1 MKYMVFSD
9 VHGNLPALELAL
21 KDAGQVDGYICLGDT
36 VDYGPWSNECVDR
49 VLGLPN
55 VTYIRGNHEEDFLK
69 GSHTGDN
76 KVANAFF
83 AVCLPKFD
91 RMEQIKNLPETYELG
106 GFVFR
111 HTIEN
116 RNIYPDSDVT
126 LDNNYV
132 IGHSH
137 HQFWLEQP
145 PFRLYN
151 TGSIGQNRKY
161 LNIINYLIFTPGEKA
176 EDAQFE
182 LRALTYDPQ
191 IVLDEMH
198 KQGYPEPCLEYY
210 EGKARYTGQPVPPSK
225 PATIL

>member
-9 VHGNLPALELAL
+9 VHGNLPALESALA
-21 KDAGQVDGYICLGDT
+21 DAGDVDGYICLGDT

-55 VTYIRGNHEEDFLK
+55 ITYIRGNHEEDFLK

-76 KVANAFF
+76 AVANAFF
-83 AVCLPKFD
+83 AECLPKFA
-91 RMEQIKNLPETYELG
+91 RMDQIRDLPETFELG
-106 GFVFR
+106 GFTFR

-116 RNIYPDSDVT
+116 RNIYPDSELV

-161 LNIINYLIFTPGEKA
+161 LNVINYLLFTPGETAA
-176 EDAQFE
+176 EGQFE
-182 LRALTYDPQ
+182 LRALKYDPR
-191 IVLDEMH
+191 IVLDEMRR
-198 KQGYPEPCLEYY
+198 QGYSETCLAYY
-210 EGKARYTGQPVPPSK
+210 EGKARFESEPLPPTQ

>member
-9 VHGNLPALELAL
+9 VHGNLPALEAALA
-21 KDAGQVDGYICLGDT
+21 DAGQVDGYICLGDT

-49 VLGLPN
+49 VLALSN
-55 VTYIRGNHEEDFLK
+55 VVYVRGNHEDDFLK

-76 KVANAFF
+76 VVANAFF
-83 AVCLPKFD
+83 AECLPKFD
-91 RMEQIKNLPETYELG
+91 RFEQIRNLPETFELG
-106 GFVFR
+106 GFTFR

-116 RNIYPDSDVT
+116 RNIYPDSDVK
-126 LDNNYV
+126 LDNNYA

-161 LNIINYLIFTPGEKA
+161 LNVINYLLFTPGETA
-176 EDAQFE
+176 ADGQFE
-182 LRALTYDPQ
+182 LRALTYDPDV
-191 IVLDEMH
+191 VLDEMR
-198 KQGYPEPCLEYY
+198 KQGYSATCLEYY
-210 EGKARYTGQPVPPSK
+210 EGKARLQGEPTPPTQ